1 MPGAGL
7 FHGSYVHSAL
17 GKRDAWV
24 QNAPFHFHPDD
35 PHSMA
40 DSEKSL
46 AQLAPPT
53 GLRKAELVAIVAG
66 LMTLNAMAIDIM
78 LPALS
83 QIAAATGLAQNGQA
97 TDNRQQL
104 IIFAYVLGF
113 GAPQL
118 VWGPV
123 TDRFGR
129 RAPLFVGL
137 VGYIAASLVCVMM
150 RDFWGLLAARFLQGL
165 FSSGARTVAGAVVRD
180 LFAGRAMASFMSLV
194 MTIFMIV
201 PIVAPSLG
209 QLILTFAPWEGIFL
223 WLAIWGGLML
233 AWTWMRLP
241 ETLPAA
247 SRRPIDLAS
256 VTQAYLAVVRTPV
269 SLGYMCAS
277 GFIFGAMFAF
287 IASSEQVFRQV
298 FEKGESFALWFAGVA
313 AMLAVANFTNSRLVE
328 RIGMRR
334 ISHTALIVF
343 TVISGALA
351 MLPVVFGENFAI
363 FFPLFA
369 VAFGCFGMMGANFSA
384 LALEPLG
391 RIAGTA
397 SAAYGFASTLVSSV
411 LGLLIGSMFDG
422 TTVPLMAGFAV
433 LGLASLVIVLI
444 TEKGRLFSRH

>member
-1 MPGAGL
+1 M
-7 FHGSYVHSAL
+7 
-17 GKRDAWV
+17 
-24 QNAPFHFHPDD
+24 
-35 PHSMA
+35 
-40 DSEKSL
+40 
-46 AQLAPPT
+46 
-53 GLRKAELVAIVAG
+53 VAG

-78 LPALS
+78 LPALA
-83 QIAAATGLAQNGQA
+83 QITEATGLVPQA
-97 TDNRQQL
+97 KGGDNRQQL

-137 VGYIAASLVCVMM
+137 VGYIITSLLCVLIH
-150 RDFWGLLAARFLQGL
+150 DFWILLVARFMQGL
-165 FSSGARTVAGAVVRD
+165 FSSGARTVGSAVVRD

-201 PIVAPSLG
+201 PIVAPALG
-209 QLILTFAPWEGIFL
+209 QLILTFAPWEAIFV

-233 AWTWMRLP
+233 VWTWLRLP
-241 ETLPAA
+241 ETLPATE
-247 SRRPIDLAS
+247 RMPIDIGS
-256 VTQAYLAVVRTPV
+256 VTRAYLAVVRTPV

-277 GFIFGAMFAF
+277 GIAFGALFAF

-298 FEKGESFALWFAGVA
+298 FDKGESFSLWFAGIA
-313 AMLAVANFTNSRLVE
+313 AVLAATNFLNSRLVE
-328 RIGMRR
+328 RVGMRR

-343 TVISGALA
+343 TILSAILA
-351 MLPVVFGENFAI
+351 FSANTYGDNFLV

-369 VAFGCFGMMGANFSA
+369 VAFGCFGLLGSNFSA

-397 SAAYGFASTLVSSV
+397 SAAYGFATTLASA
-411 LGLLIGSMFDG
+411 LIGGYIGAQFNG
-422 TTVPLMAGFAV
+422 TTAPLMAGFAV
-433 LGLASLVIVLI
+433 IGVASLIVVLI
-444 TEKGRLFSRH
+444 TDRGRLFSRH